1 MSWTSA
7 YFDVCGYKVTSERLH
22 DGSARVWATVE
33 IRIDNECVHGS
44 AAGVGPVHALDKAL
58 RRCLR
63 RDFPEVD
70 LVRLSDYK
78 VTVVN
83 AADATAA
90 QVRVLIQATDGE
102 ASWDAG
108 CVSENIVDAS
118 FEALCATSVMGIL
131 RARVESRT
139 LVREGLP
146 A

>member
-1 MSWTSA
+1 MSWTSS
-7 YFDVCGYKVTSERLH
+7 YFEVCGYKVTSERMH
-22 DGSARVWATVE
+22 DGSARVWASVE
-33 IRIDNECVHGS
+33 VRIDNECVHGS
-44 AAGVGPVHALDKAL
+44 APGVGPVHALDIAL

-70 LVRLSDYK
+70 RVRLSDYR

-118 FEALCATSVMGIL
+118 FEALCAAAVMGIL
-131 RARVESRT
+131 RARAATSTTSVA
-139 LVREGLP
+139 V
-146 A
+146 

>member
-1 MSWTSA
+1 VSWTSS

-22 DGSARVWATVE
+22 DGSTRAWASVE
-33 IRIDNECVHGS
+33 VRIENECVHGS
-44 AAGVGPVHALDKAL
+44 AAGVGPVHALDNAL

-70 LVRLSDYK
+70 DVRLSDYK

-83 AADATAA
+83 AEDATAA

-102 ASWDAG
+102 ASWDSG

-118 FEALCATSVMGIL
+118 FEALCASAVMGIL
-131 RARVESRT
+131 RCRVNATS
-139 LVREGLP
+139 V
-146 A
+146 AV